1 MRLNIGDKLV
11 CILKDVNDLTYGKTY
26 EVIYV
31 RDLSYSDDICIL
43 DDNNT
48 NWWFEQIRDTG
59 SINDY
64 VGGWQCWTMWF
75 VTEKEW
81 NRDQKI
87 DKLFSK

>member
-1 MRLNIGDKLV
+1 MRLNVCDKLV
-11 CILKDVNDLTYGKTY
+11 CILKDVKDLTYGKTY

-31 RDLSYSDDICIL
+31 RDSYSDDICIL

-59 SINDY
+59 SANDY
-64 VGGWQCWTMWF
+64 VGWQCWAMWF

-81 NRDQKI
+81 NRDQNI
-87 DKLFSK
+87 DKLFSI